1 DEESIEE
8 RDEESIK
15 GREEEGKEE
24 REEEGIEEWDKKGI
38 EGRVEE
44 GIEEQDKES
53 IDERNEEGMKEQDE
67 EGIEKRDEEGIEE
80 RDKEDSIIMEQI
92 HEYLLK
98 NGWVRGV
105 VTHGEMAAASTNNID
120 KWLADFESRKLKPV
134 SGFDEIKDG
143 KVKYLEEI
151 LTMMPIKKRV
161 PQLDKVMVDGTNVR
175 ENLLKHG
182 WFVVYADRLD
192 IFGAS
197 VHTSNQSQRREEGK
211 LDFGMNANCNE
222 SHQLDNM
229 QEPKGDV
236 EKLLDLMAS
245 QKKPKKSGKCRGSVE
260 MVKFQENLLK
270 LGWLGKDAT
279 ASDGN
284 SVADTLL
291 EDTDKITKL
300 DRWFKD
306 FEDKRNQTI
315 QTMKYAV
322 PTAVNKDVEKL
333 LDMFSSKKS
342 SFQANPNQEPMD
354 KLKLRENLLANG
366 WYAAPNI
373 KLPGLAAKG
382 DKRESEAKSMENV
395 QISAV
400 QQRIGQLNQLNE
412 QQEELKNK
420 SYIEHVLNMV
430 GGNKPREEVAYQ
442 KGKVD
447 KEQLKKSL
455 LAKNWYTMGMKTMN
469 SVDLFAEK
477 PNLLEDFSRTSEE
490 IKCIINI
497 PRQADIND
505 SGYEIDKN
513 FNKVDTKSHEKSSKK
528 TRHHK
533 ATINSLQQQ
542 SWSVNEKNRHQT
554 TVVCLITRLCLQDS
568 LEDLEN

>member
-1 DEESIEE
+1 
-8 RDEESIK
+8 
-15 GREEEGKEE
+15 
-24 REEEGIEEWDKKGI
+24 
-38 EGRVEE
+38 
-44 GIEEQDKES
+44 
-53 IDERNEEGMKEQDE
+53 
-67 EGIEKRDEEGIEE
+67 
-80 RDKEDSIIMEQI
+80 MEQI

-105 VTHGEMAAASTNNID
+105 VTHGEMTAASTNNID
-120 KWLADFESRKLKPV
+120 KWFADFESRKLKPV

-151 LTMMPIKKRV
+151 LTMMPIKKRAR
-161 PQLDKVMVDGTNVR
+161 QLDKVMVDGTNVR

-182 WFVVYADRLD
+182 WFVVSAERLD

-197 VHTSNQSQRREEGK
+197 VHPSNQSQRREEGK
-211 LDFGMNANCNE
+211 LGFGMNANCNE

-245 QKKPKKSGKCRGSVE
+245 QKKPKKSGKCRGSEE
-260 MVKFQENLLK
+260 MVKFQEKLLK
-270 LGWLGKDAT
+270 LGWLKKDAA

-284 SVADTLL
+284 SVADTSL

-322 PTAVNKDVEKL
+322 PTAVNKDIEKL

-342 SFQANPNQEPMD
+342 SLQAYPNHEPLD
-354 KLKLRENLLANG
+354 KLKFRESLLANG
-366 WYAAPNI
+366 WYAAPNN
-373 KLPGLAAKG
+373 KLPGLAANADAL
-382 DKRESEAKSMENV
+382 DKRESEAKSTENV
-395 QISAV
+395 QIKAV
-400 QQRIGQLNQLNE
+400 QQRIGQLNE
-412 QQEELKNK
+412 HQEEFTNK

-430 GGNKPREEVAYQ
+430 GGKKPQEEVANQ

-455 LAKNWYTMGMKTMN
+455 LTKNWYTMGMKTM
-469 SVDLFAEK
+469 SSIDLSAEK

-490 IKCIINI
+490 IKCIINT
-497 PRQADIND
+497 PRQADINYSD
-505 SGYEIDKN
+505 NEIDKN
-513 FNKVDTKSHEKSSKK
+513 FNDVATKSHEKSSKK

-542 SWSVNEKNRHQT
+542 SWPVNEKNRHQT
-554 TVVCLITRLCLQDS
+554 TVVRVPESTYKNDDSTAYKPVTIKRDTSRDSIKQDRFYNPRQSRRDIFEAQKKSKITS
-568 LEDLEN
+568 LEREAPVTGVSHKKTLFARFIRRSRKLMGRFFKCGRKEE